1 MHGFCFFTISQILN
15 ISTEFKKVLLK
26 VSAYLYPVYY
36 VSIFLLLD
44 GHYLFQLNFDI
55 AFLITEYIIAIMYFL
70 IALSNFM
77 SAMLKLRTAVVL
89 VYLFVYGL
97 FVCVLLH
104 NLTFIIQL
112 SSYFFGAYD
121 PCSMFV
127 YVRLLTEVVVEVEV
141 EAAQF
146 LNLQYYIFTC

>member
-1 MHGFCFFTISQILN
+1 MS
-15 ISTEFKKVLLK
+15 V
-26 VSAYLYPVYY
+26 
-36 VSIFLLLD
+36 FLLLD
-44 GHYLFQLNFDI
+44 GHNLFQLDYNIVSLI
-55 AFLITEYIIAIMYFL
+55 AEYIIAITYFL

-77 SAMLKLRTAVVL
+77 SAMLKLLTAVVL

-127 YVRLLTEVVVEVEV
+127 YVRLLTEVLVEV